1 MKGKCAVCGKEGEVF
16 VACSA
21 CGAISFAYCE
31 DCLNTGAEPYGAL
44 VEYISC
50 AGDSPEDINDTY
62 LKIIRDTLSRLNIT
76 EEQFWKDVKQS
87 IIDENEY
94 LKELA
99 VQDDS
104 KSTEGL
110 PF

>member
-16 VACSA
+16 VAASA

-31 DCLNTGAEPYGAL
+31 DCLRAGAEPYDEL
-44 VEYISC
+44 VSYISC
-50 AGDSPEDINDTY
+50 AGNSPEYINDTY

-87 IIDENEY
+87 IIDESEY
-94 LKELA
+94 WKELA
-99 VQDDS
+99 TQNDS